1 MNRSSNRFTPS
12 LESLDERINLSA
24 SPQPV
29 LMVIANQ
36 DYFYRDYAE
45 VSPRVGGMLVGLG
58 DGSVR
63 SVKESIATK
72 PADPQAA
79 GVVFVGGWGSSMY
92 QYG

>member
-1 MNRSSNRFTPS
+1 MNRFTPN
-12 LESLDERINLSA
+12 LETLDERINLSA

-29 LMVIANQ
+29 MMVIANQ
-36 DYFYRDYAE
+36 QDFYYKEYAE
-45 VSPRVGGMLVGLG
+45 VAPSTGGANFLLG

-63 SVKESIATK
+63 SVKDDIAAK
-72 PADPQAA
+72 PTDPQAA